1 MVFLFSFLL
10 IIRIS
15 TALLLSVDM
24 KRLSEARL
32 QYVEELRR
40 LRDAGTHIFVG
51 IDESYVHQHHQ
62 QEKTWV
68 FGSDDPFWTT
78 AELPGARHKGER
90 VEREQKGEELLC
102 VSL

>member
-1 MVFLFSFLL
+1 
-10 IIRIS
+10 
-15 TALLLSVDM
+15 M

-32 QYVEELRR
+32 QYVEEVRR

-68 FGSDDPFWTT
+68 FGSDDPFWAT

-90 VEREQKGEELLC
+90 AEKEEKGYLSHC